1 MTKPN
6 IYWRSICYVC
16 GRLTWRWIWISSS
29 GLLGFSG
36 GASDKEL
43 TCQCRR
49 HKTCGFNP
57 WVGKIPWRRAWQPTS
72 VFLPGDTHGLRSL
85 VGYSPWGC
93 KVGHDWATNN
103 YTFTPNVPSAPC
115 YICRLKL
122 KNTHICCKLG
132 FSGGSTVKNRPVNA
146 GNVGSIPGSGR
157 FHEGGN
163 GYPFWYSC
171 LENSMDRGA
180 WWAIDCKNSTTT
192 I

>member
-1 MTKPN
+1 M
-6 IYWRSICYVC
+6 
-16 GRLTWRWIWISSS
+16 
-29 GLLGFSG
+29 LLSPVYRRGFPG
-36 GASDKEL
+36 GFAVKKRH
-43 TCQCRR
+43 RR
-49 HKTCGFNP
+49 RRFHP
-57 WVGKIPWRRAWQPTS
+57 WVRKIPWKRAWQPS
-72 VFLPGDTHGLRSL
+72 PVVLPRESHGQRSR

-93 KVGHDWATNN
+93 KVGHDWATDN

-132 FSGGSTVKNRPVNA
+132 FSGGSTVKNWPVNA

-163 GYPFWYSC
+163 GYPLWYSC